1 MMTDRPALAVAYGP
15 RSVPVLQLVEA
26 AAGRCELVWM
36 IDDRLPEMG
45 DMARLLRR
53 FGTVVPTGG
62 LDLEAAV
69 AAVGRHHPDGIVTY
83 FDAGMVD
90 VARLAVRL
98 GLPFHSPETATS
110 LVDKVHQREAMAA
123 AGLPVPRWWDVP
135 VRGDLDVTLGEIDET
150 DGWPVVL
157 KPRSES
163 GSHHTFPASD
173 AKEAAKLLCGLGT
186 ARRDMVAEEYI
197 EGDPRLA
204 DGPFADYLSVE
215 SVVSGGVV
223 SHVAMTGR
231 FPQAKMFRE
240 TGFFIPAVL
249 EPALVPAVIDEAE
262 RAIASL
268 GVEIG
273 CLHTELK
280 LTADGPRVIEV
291 NGRLGGGIPEMVAR
305 ATGLDLF
312 GMSIDVALGKPVRVD
327 GPVECQRVGYRFFLQ
342 PPPDPST
349 VTTIDGIDRLADHP
363 WIDGISIHRGPGSH
377 VDGRDGSRTFVLAVV
392 GSAPDHD
399 AVIEVD
405 RLLRDT
411 INVTYA
417 AEVH

>member
-1 MMTDRPALAVAYGP
+1 MAERPILAVAYGP

-45 DMARLLRR
+45 DLARLLRR
-53 FGTVVPTGG
+53 FGTVVATGG
-62 LDLEAAV
+62 LSIDGAV
-69 AAVGRHHPDGIVTY
+69 DAVGPHRPDGIATY

-90 VARLAVRL
+90 IAHLAVRL
-98 GLPFHSPETATS
+98 ELPFYAPETATAM
-110 LVDKVHQREAMAA
+110 VDKLVQRQMMAT
-123 AGLPVPRWWDVP
+123 AGLDVPRFWDVP
-135 VRGDLDVTLGEIDET
+135 TSGDLESVLGEIDAAG
-150 DGWPVVL
+150 GWPVVL

-163 GSHHTFPASD
+163 GSHHTFFATD
-173 AKEAAKLLCGLGT
+173 AKEAKEALSGLGA

-204 DGPFADYLSVE
+204 SSPFADYLSVE

-223 SHVAMTGR
+223 SHVALTGR
-231 FPQAKMFRE
+231 FPQAEMFRE

-249 EPALVPAVIDEAE
+249 EPDLVPAVVAEAE

-273 CLHTELK
+273 CLHTEVK
-280 LTADGPRVIEV
+280 LTPSGPRIIEV
-291 NGRLGGGIPEMVAR
+291 NGRPGGGVPEMASR
-305 ATGLDLF
+305 AAGVDLF
-312 GMSIDVALGKPVRVD
+312 GMSIDVALGKDVRVD
-327 GPVECQRVGYRFFLQ
+327 GPVDCQRVGYRFFLQ

-392 GSAPDHD
+392 GSAPDH
-399 AVIEVD
+399 ASVIEVD
-405 RLLRDT
+405 GLLRDT
-411 INVTYA
+411 INVTYS

>member
-1 MMTDRPALAVAYGP
+1 MAERPVLAVAYGP

-36 IDDRLPEMG
+36 IDDRLPEME

-62 LDLEAAV
+62 LDLEAAA
-69 AAVGRHHPDGIVTY
+69 AAVGRHRPDGIATY

-90 VARLAVRL
+90 LARLAARL
-98 GLPFHSPETATS
+98 GLPFYSPETATAM
-110 LVDKVHQREAMAA
+110 VDKVRQREKMAA
-123 AGLPVPRWWDVP
+123 AGLCVPRFWDVP
-135 VRGDLDVTLGEIDET
+135 ATGDVPSILATIDAA
-150 DGWPVVL
+150 GAWPVVL

-163 GSHHTFPASD
+163 GSHHTFLTTSPA
-173 AKEAAKLLCGLGT
+173 EATEALVGLGT

-197 EGDPRLA
+197 AGDPYLA
-204 DGPFADYLSVE
+204 EGPFADYLSVE
-215 SVVSGGVV
+215 TLVAEGVM

-231 FPQAKMFRE
+231 FPQAEMFRE

-249 EPALVPAVIDEAE
+249 EPELVPAVIDETE

-268 GVEIG
+268 GVDTG

-280 LTADGPRVIEV
+280 LTASGPRIIEV
-291 NGRLGGGIPEMVAR
+291 NGRLGGGIPEMAAR
-305 ATGLDLF
+305 AAGIDLF
-312 GMSIDVALGKPVRVD
+312 GMSIDLALGMALRID

-392 GSAPDHD
+392 GSAPDH
-399 AVIEVD
+399 AGVIEVD

-411 INVTYA
+411 INVTYS
-417 AEVH
+417 AEVP

>member
-1 MMTDRPALAVAYGP
+1 MADRPALAVAYGP

-69 AAVGRHHPDGIVTY
+69 AAVGRHRPGRDRHLLRRRDGRRRPPGRP
-83 FDAGMVD
+83 A
-90 VARLAVRL
+90 
-98 GLPFHSPETATS
+98 GLPFYSPETATAM
-110 LVDKVHQREAMAA
+110 VDKVRQRETMAA
-123 AGLPVPRWWDVP
+123 AGLRRPPILGRARAGRPRRPFW
-135 VRGDLDVTLGEIDET
+135 
-150 DGWPVVL
+150 
-157 KPRSES
+157 PRSTRPTAGRS
-163 GSHHTFPASD
+163 CSSPAPSR
-173 AKEAAKLLCGLGT
+173 EATTPSWRPTPSEATELLCGLGT

-231 FPQAKMFRE
+231 FPQAEMFRE

-280 LTADGPRVIEV
+280 LTARRP
-291 NGRLGGGIPEMVAR
+291 A
-305 ATGLDLF
+305 
-312 GMSIDVALGKPVRVD
+312 
-327 GPVECQRVGYRFFLQ
+327 
-342 PPPDPST
+342 
-349 VTTIDGIDRLADHP
+349 H
-363 WIDGISIHRGPGSH
+363 HRGQRPARRRNPRDGRPCHRPRPLRH
-377 VDGRDGSRTFVLAVV
+377 VDRCRPREGPSGSTAPSSASVSATASSSNRPRT
-392 GSAPDHD
+392 P
-399 AVIEVD
+399 
-405 RLLRDT
+405 RR
-411 INVTYA
+411 
-417 AEVH
+417 